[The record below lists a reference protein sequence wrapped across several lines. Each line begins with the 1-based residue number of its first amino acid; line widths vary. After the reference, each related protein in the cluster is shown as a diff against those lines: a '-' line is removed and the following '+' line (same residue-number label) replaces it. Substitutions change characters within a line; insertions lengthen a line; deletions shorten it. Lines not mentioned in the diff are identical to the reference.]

1 MLTLQAFVIGL
12 LQGVTEFLPISSSAH
27 LIVFPRLVGWTDPF
41 LNSAAFDV
49 MLHAGTLLALLLF
62 FWAELW
68 RLLLAWLGSIRDL
81 RVGADPER
89 RLSWF
94 LLVTIIPGAVL
105 GVVGEKYFDTYF
117 REHLMLIA
125 VFIVLGAAALWLAE
139 GLAARR
145 RDPGR
150 ELGWIRLSDAV
161 VMGAAQALALFPG
174 ISRSGI
180 TIAGGLAM
188 GLRRDAAARFS
199 FLMSVPIIAGAVLV
213 KSRELAGG
221 GLAGSDVLPLLAGM
235 AGAALAGVLSIK
247 FLLDY
252 LRRHT
257 TMPFIIERLV
267 VAAVVVVF
275 VLSR

>member
-1 MLTLQAFVIGL
+1 VLTLQAFVIGL

-68 RLLLAWLGSIRDL
+68 RLLLAWLGSIRDR

-117 REHLMLIA
+117 REHLILIA

-139 GLAARR
+139 GVAARR
-145 RDPGR
+145 REPGR
-150 ELGWIRLSDAV
+150 ELGWIRLNDSV

-180 TIAGGLAM
+180 TIAGGLSM

-199 FLMSVPIIAGAVLV
+199 FLMAVPIIAGAVLY
-213 KSRELAGG
+213 KSREMVGG

-235 AGAALAGVLSIK
+235 VGAAVAGVLSIK
-247 FLLDY
+247 FMLDY
-252 LRRHT
+252 LRRNT
-257 TMPFIIERLV
+257 TMPFIIERLI

>member
-27 LIVFPRLVGWTDPF
+27 LIVVPQLLAWKDPF
-41 LNSAAFDV
+41 LNGAAFDV
-49 MLHAGTLLALLLF
+49 MLHAGTLLALLLV

-68 RLLLAWLGSIRDL
+68 RLLVAWLASIRD
-81 RVGADPER
+81 RSVGPDRER
-89 RLSWF
+89 RLAWF
-94 LLVTIIPGAVL
+94 LLLTVIPGAVL
-105 GVVGEKYFDTYF
+105 GVVGEKAFDTYF
-117 REHLMLIA
+117 REHLLLVA

-139 GLAARR
+139 GAAARR

-150 ELGWIRLSDAV
+150 ELGAMRLGDAV
-161 VMGAAQALALFPG
+161 VVGFAQALALFPG

-180 TIAGGLAM
+180 TIAGGLGV
-188 GLRRDAAARFS
+188 GLRRESAARFS
-199 FLMSVPIIAGAVLV
+199 FLMSVPIIAGAVLW
-213 KSRELAGG
+213 KTRELAAG
-221 GLAGSDVLPLLAGM
+221 GLAGNDVLPLLAGM
-235 AGAALAGVLSIK
+235 LGALLAGVLSIR

-257 TMPFIIERLV
+257 TMPFIVERLV
-267 VAAVVVVF
+267 VAAIVVVF